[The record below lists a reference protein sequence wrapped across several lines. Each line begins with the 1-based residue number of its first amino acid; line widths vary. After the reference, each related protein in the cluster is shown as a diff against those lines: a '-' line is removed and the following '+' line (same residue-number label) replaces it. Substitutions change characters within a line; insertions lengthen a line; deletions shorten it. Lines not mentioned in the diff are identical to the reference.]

1 MSKIPIKENECKHY
15 NEIYRKKLFEE
26 FDILEKESSL
36 TEVDWEYF
44 SSRKGLSEE
53 FIREFQCNL
62 NWTQISYYQEIS
74 EDFICE
80 FQDKVDWGYIS
91 FRQILSED
99 FMKKFI
105 DKVNWDNISSKQ
117 LMSNDFIHE
126 NSNKI
131 NFTIYFNYQKVNL
144 EIINKY
150 ILKTTL
156 KQIRGIRSDHLTVA
170 QKQEIQKILDLKYLF
185 TK

>member
-1 MSKIPIKENECKHY
+1 MSKTPIKENKNMCSK
-15 NEIYRKKLFEE
+15 EIYREKLFKE
-26 FDILEKESSL
+26 FDIQEKESSL
-36 TEVDWEYF
+36 TGVDWEYF

-53 FIREFQCNL
+53 FIREFQYNL

-74 EDFICE
+74 EDFIYE

-91 FRQILSED
+91 FRQILSEN
-99 FMKKFI
+99 FI
-105 DKVNWDNISSKQ
+105 KNFTDKVNWDNISSKQ
-117 LMSNDFIHE
+117 LMSDGFIHE

-131 NFTIYFNYQKVNL
+131 NFTVYFNYQKVNF
-144 EIINKY
+144 EIIKKY

-156 KQIRGIRSDHLTVA
+156 KQIRNIRSDHLNEA
-170 QKQEIQKILDLKYLF
+170 QKQEIQKKLDLKYLF